1 MRNWVDESALS
12 WKSKASFLR
21 SRRPGKTPRRKEG
34 REVPPARPLAVRLVS
49 ALSLGPT
56 FPAAAAVTRDAGSG
70 WVSGDWWGRRPR
82 TRRALRRQDPT
93 PPCAAAV
100 GLGRLQS
107 QGAPPGGRGAHGDP
121 GGERFSLRRLR
132 TPTHPPRRP
141 TAPRGDGRP
150 AALLPES
157 PLHRCPRGPR
167 GCQRRR
173 RLSLQLGTKC
183 LSQLPRDGCRT
194 ASFQN

>member
-1 MRNWVDESALS
+1 MGSSPSGALGGYRE
-12 WKSKASFLR
+12 AQA
-21 SRRPGKTPRRKEG
+21 TPEAGEDPAPEG
-34 REVPPARPLAVRLVS
+34 RTEVPPAIPLAVRLVS

-121 GGERFSLRRLR
+121 GERFSPRRLR
-132 TPTHPPRRP
+132 TPPPRRP
-141 TAPRGDGRP
+141 TAPSSDGRP

-157 PLHRCPRGPR
+157 PPHRCPRGPR

-173 RLSLQLGTKC
+173 RLSLR
-183 LSQLPRDGCRT
+183 LSQLPSDGCGT
-194 ASFQN
+194 TSFQN